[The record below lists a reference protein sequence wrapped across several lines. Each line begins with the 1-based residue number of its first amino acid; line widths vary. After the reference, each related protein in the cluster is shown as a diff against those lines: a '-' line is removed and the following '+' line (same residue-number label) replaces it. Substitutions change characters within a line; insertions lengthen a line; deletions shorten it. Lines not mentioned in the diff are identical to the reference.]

1 MASGNVIQIS
11 TSTRVSS
18 LTDGDNRER
27 EVLEC
32 VAQAY
37 TCISH
42 VADRLAA
49 FGNQICLHLL
59 LKLAWCSLGL

>member
-1 MASGNVIQIS
+1 MASGNDIQIP
-11 TSTRVSS
+11 TCTRVSG
-18 LTDGDNRER
+18 TVGDNQER

-37 TCISH
+37 TRISH

-49 FGNQICLHLL
+49 FGNQLCLHLL